1 MGNCV
6 LPPHNAAFLPVKMR
20 SLLIIAADAWG
31 ENPQWE
37 ELVKAQPGVAQVCRH
52 VYVTSFSK
60 NAFPPRHKNCFS
72 NHAQS
77 WLQGK
82 ATVDSRDKM
91 NVPSYFAAFLCVSI
105 SLPSPCAVRCIT
117 SCRCGGLCR
126 GYRFLFGMWD
136 IRGVSSGF
144 NTDNW
149 LTHCVK
155 LIGSLTENYYCVSY
169 FRSELCFLPHHN
181 CWNTGKMTLRAG
193 LCFPTL
199 GVLQLHPGMLQRT
212 KDDPLLLICSIS
224 VVFQPF
230 YMKQPNET
238 FHFSFLRHSWC
249 KFVESRWHLQEALSP
264 AFKSWQPL
272 KDAFTKPSV
281 SPEHCGNVAYFSQ
294 FPTLSD
300 TRTPSFNTC

>member
-1 MGNCV
+1 MHGVKTHNGRSWWRLSQVWRKFADTSTWLRFQKMHFRPGTKTV
-6 LPPHNAAFLPVKMR
+6 LVITPSRGFRGRQRLILGTKWMSLPILQPSSVFLSRFHLRVLSDASRPVGAAASAVGTGFCL
-20 SLLIIAADAWG
+20 
-31 ENPQWE
+31 ECE
-37 ELVKAQPGVAQVCRH
+37 TFVA
-52 VYVTSFSK
+52 Y
-60 NAFPPRHKNCFS
+60 
-72 NHAQS
+72 
-77 WLQGK
+77 LQGS
-82 ATVDSRDKM
+82 TRTID
-91 NVPSYFAAFLCVSI
+91 LH
-105 SLPSPCAVRCIT
+105 T
-117 SCRCGGLCR
+117 
-126 GYRFLFGMWD
+126 
-136 IRGVSSGF
+136 
-144 NTDNW
+144 
-149 LTHCVK
+149 VK
-155 LIGSLTENYYCVSY
+155 LIGSLTESYYCVSY

-199 GVLQLHPGMLQRT
+199 GVLKLHPGMLQRT

-264 AFKSWQPL
+264 AFRSWQPL